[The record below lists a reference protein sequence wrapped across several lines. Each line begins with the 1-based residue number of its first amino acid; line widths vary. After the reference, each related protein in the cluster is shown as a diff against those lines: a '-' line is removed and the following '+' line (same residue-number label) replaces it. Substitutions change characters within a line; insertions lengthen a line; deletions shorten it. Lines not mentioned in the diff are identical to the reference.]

1 MKQAIGN
8 NKYNN
13 KCYAKFITYS
23 EPIFDLI

>member
-1 MKQAIGN
+1 MKQTIEKK
-8 NKYNN
+8 KYNN